1 MWNLDRI
8 RSPKANA
15 RTHGSPSVTVA
26 VADTGL
32 DFTHSE
38 LAGRIA
44 GQYDSVSG
52 TLDEVCKTY
61 YGADDADLAAEYGG
75 RTGHDRLERPRHLDR
90 RETPPVRLTRSA

>member
-75 RTGHDRLERPRHLDR
+75 PAMTDWNGHGTWIGGKHR
-90 RETPPVRLTRSA
+90 RCA